1 MKEKN
6 LKANVQVDTRDL
18 SRCGPTTCSASDL
31 YITWDSLNQVFDFQ
45 NRPTAFGRLKWYISK
60 TGNPPSVY
68 SLSSFLIY
76 LPEIEMAKDEMAMSL
91 SELQN
96 HYHQLALALRNHATS
111 DLMAEV
117 RKQLDKNLH
126 QSLLAI
132 SPSSL
137 DMDLY
142 IASLQTS
149 ASVLRQYVTERKV
162 RIPSDPIFGDSGM
175 EIHLGEVVP
184 RVSEQAQEPFGN
196 MSPLLIDDVRLE
208 FCDVS
213 FWQNV
218 KVDSPDEVGLSPT
231 TCSAG
236 AIPWDFTPEEKEEV
250 INHIRS
256 LGPQYQ
262 NSTVILDKSDIPE
275 DLLDQVS
282 FADRDED
289 EVRNASRQF
298 LSNLRR
304 HREIQNQNPQL
315 QY

>member
-1 MKEKN
+1 MSQIFQYDPKYVQKTTYTKKECLQILETLLYQRDRIDTFGMRFRQLGLSLCRLFSKN
-6 LKANVQVDTRDL
+6 LFSQKLETPIPPRQWIVQMIALLDEIEESDL
-18 SRCGPTTCSASDL
+18 SNKLRSSDAYRKIWQSAAGLSL
-31 YITWDSLNQVFDFQ
+31 ESPYWGKWFCVWDFL
-45 NRPTAFGRLKWYISK
+45 
-60 TGNPPSVY
+60 
-68 SLSSFLIY
+68 SFL
-76 LPEIEMAKDEMAMSL
+76 A
-91 SELQN
+91 
-96 HYHQLALALRNHATS
+96 
-111 DLMAEV
+111 
-117 RKQLDKNLH
+117 
-126 QSLLAI
+126 
-132 SPSSL
+132 
-137 DMDLY
+137 
-142 IASLQTS
+142 
-149 ASVLRQYVTERKV
+149 
-162 RIPSDPIFGDSGM
+162 
-175 EIHLGEVVP
+175 
-184 RVSEQAQEPFGN
+184 
-196 MSPLLIDDVRLE
+196 
-208 FCDVS
+208 
-213 FWQNV
+213 NV
-218 KVDSPDEVGLSPT
+218 KVDSPDEVGLNPT